1 MCGYTLCELLY
12 PILWTEKVNT
22 SKWNISKHHG
32 GTFSE
37 VLLHHYGQ
45 VIKMIDKKVLKFI
58 YFNLL

>member
-1 MCGYTLCELLY
+1 MCDYTLCELLY
-12 PILWTEKVNT
+12 PILWTEKINT
-22 SKWNISKHHG
+22 SKWNISKQHG

-45 VIKMIDKKVLKFI
+45 VIKLIDKKVLKFI